1 MGIKKKK
8 HESDSRERTG
18 KDGNKALG
26 SFIRNFIKNVTRTF
40 FFFSENE
47 ARLAHCRHTFHRI
60 SNEKENGTCLSQ
72 MWTLCDWMRIILT
85 VVSNSYEKWEDYMNI
100 ILIIF
105 QFYIIYIYRIRE
117 RGKSRKRKIEK
128 LHSLEKKLYREIN
141 FLSISIHLHV
151 DPSFWYDE
159 WSFANNAKFTEHSHE
174 CLISCLCGN
183 KIR

>member
-72 MWTLCDWMRIILT
+72 M
-85 VVSNSYEKWEDYMNI
+85 
-100 ILIIF
+100 
-105 QFYIIYIYRIRE
+105 
-117 RGKSRKRKIEK
+117 
-128 LHSLEKKLYREIN
+128 
-141 FLSISIHLHV
+141 
-151 DPSFWYDE
+151 
-159 WSFANNAKFTEHSHE
+159 
-174 CLISCLCGN
+174 
-183 KIR
+183 

>member
-8 HESDSRERTG
+8 HESDSSERTG

-105 QFYIIYIYRIRE
+105 QFYIIYIYIEFEKEGNRE
-117 RGKSRKRKIEK
+117 RGRSRNCILWRKNFIVK
-128 LHSLEKKLYREIN
+128 LISYQS
-141 FLSISIHLHV
+141 LSIYTLILRFGMMNGV
-151 DPSFWYDE
+151 LPIMPSLQNIAT
-159 WSFANNAKFTEHSHE
+159 SV
-174 CLISCLCGN
+174 
-183 KIR
+183 